1 MAEFTT
7 KCPHCNTEL
16 VAEED
21 WIGMEVECPSCQQL
35 FTVAKEAP
43 KIPKLSIPQ
52 IKPITPTATAND
64 ENTETSFTFVCPE
77 CGTQVELPIVLK
89 GKKYEC
95 KACCEESIAEPATEK
110 KCPHCGKMI
119 KFHATICKFC
129 KKNVDVSANASI
141 NLQPISPIGNQPIN
155 LQPIQNNNGVNL
167 QQPISPIGK
176 QTVNLQ
182 PIQNNNGV
190 NFQPIN
196 PTQNTPYNSAP
207 VTEEL
212 IYLSPAKNKATAIVL
227 NVLLCGIGHVYIGQV
242 AKGFTLFGAMTII
255 VFIARNGIPILG
267 IPFWLLYIFSIVDIV
282 KLYKKLEQGKGIK
295 KWDFF
300 FSK

>member
-21 WIGMEVECPSCQQL
+21 WIGMEVECPSCQQS

-119 KFHATICKFC
+119 KFYATICKFC

-167 QQPISPIGK
+167 Q
-176 QTVNLQ
+176 
-182 PIQNNNGV
+182 
-190 NFQPIN
+190 PIN

-212 IYLSPAKNKATAIVL
+212 IYLSPTKSKATAIVL
-227 NVLLCGIGHVYIGQV
+227 NVLFGGIGHVYIGQV
-242 AKGFTLFGAMTII
+242 AKGFTLFGAITII
-255 VFIARNGIPILG
+255 VIFARHGIPILG

>member
-16 VAEED
+16 VVEED
-21 WIGMEVECPSCQQL
+21 WIGMEVECPSCQQSL
-35 FTVAKEAP
+35 TVAKEAP

-167 QQPISPIGK
+167 Q
-176 QTVNLQ
+176 
-182 PIQNNNGV
+182 
-190 NFQPIN
+190 PIN

-212 IYLSPAKNKATAIVL
+212 IYLSPTKSKATAIVL
-227 NVLLCGIGHVYIGQV
+227 NVLFGGIGHVYIGQV
-242 AKGFTLFGAMTII
+242 AKGFTLFGAITII
-255 VFIARNGIPILG
+255 VIFARHGIPILG

>member
-16 VAEED
+16 VAEKD
-21 WIGMEVECPSCQQL
+21 WIGMEVECPSCKQT
-35 FTVAKEAP
+35 FTVAKAAP

-52 IKPITPTATAND
+52 IKPITPAANAND

-110 KCPHCGKMI
+110 KCPHCGQMI

-141 NLQPISPIGNQPIN
+141 NLQPISPIGNQP
-155 LQPIQNNNGVNL
+155 
-167 QQPISPIGK
+167 
-176 QTVNLQ
+176 VNLQ

-190 NFQPIN
+190 NFQQPISPIGNRPVNLQPIQNQPGINLQPIN
-196 PTQNTPYNSAP
+196 PMQNASYNSAP
-207 VTEEL
+207 GTGDL
-212 IYLSPAKNKATAIVL
+212 IYYKQQS
-227 NVLLCGIGHVYIGQV
+227 LLTTILLHLLIGFGYYYIGQIGKTFALWGV
-242 AKGFTLFGAMTII
+242 IVGLMLLNYAIPGVGILVWVIGILSWVDLIMLF
-255 VFIARNGIPILG
+255 
-267 IPFWLLYIFSIVDIV
+267 
-282 KLYKKLEQGKGIK
+282 KKLESGMGIK
-295 KWDFF
+295 KWEFF
-300 FSK
+300 AK

>member
-16 VAEED
+16 VVEED
-21 WIGMEVECPSCQQL
+21 WIGMEVECPSCQQS

-64 ENTETSFTFVCPE
+64 ENTEPSFTFVCPE

-167 QQPISPIGK
+167 Q
-176 QTVNLQ
+176 
-182 PIQNNNGV
+182 
-190 NFQPIN
+190 PIN

-212 IYLSPAKNKATAIVL
+212 IYLSPTKSKATAIVL
-227 NVLLCGIGHVYIGQV
+227 NVLFGGIGHVYIGQV
-242 AKGFTLFGAMTII
+242 AKGFTLFGAIAII
-255 VFIARNGIPILG
+255 VIFARHGIPILG

>member
-1 MAEFTT
+1 M
-7 KCPHCNTEL
+7 
-16 VAEED
+16 
-21 WIGMEVECPSCQQL
+21 

-89 GKKYEC
+89 GEKYEC

-110 KCPHCGKMI
+110 KCPHCGQMI

-129 KKNVDVSANASI
+129 KKNVDVSAIASI
-141 NLQPISPIGNQPIN
+141 NLQPISPIRNQP
-155 LQPIQNNNGVNL
+155 
-167 QQPISPIGK
+167 
-176 QTVNLQ
+176 VNLQ
-182 PIQNNNGV
+182 PIQNQMGV
-190 NFQPIN
+190 HLQPIN
-196 PTQNTPYNSAP
+196 PTQNAPYNSAP

-255 VFIARNGIPILG
+255 VIIARNGIPILG

>member
-1 MAEFTT
+1 MAEFST

-21 WIGMEVECPSCQQL
+21 WIGMKGECPSCQQS

-167 QQPISPIGK
+167 Q
-176 QTVNLQ
+176 
-182 PIQNNNGV
+182 
-190 NFQPIN
+190 PIN

-212 IYLSPAKNKATAIVL
+212 IYLSPTKSKATAIVL
-227 NVLLCGIGHVYIGQV
+227 NVLFGGIGHVYIGQV
-242 AKGFTLFGAMTII
+242 AKGFTLFGAITII
-255 VFIARNGIPILG
+255 LIFARHGIPILG

-295 KWDFF
+295 NWDSF